1 MIFHCQNPAARGA
14 GGSAVRLRRVPARPR
29 RRVLPRA
36 LAGLAVALLARAPW
50 AAAGEATAPV
60 ANTDP
65 VDEEEPIDA
74 DRPHIGTGPRL
85 VSPGDLQVELGGVF
99 SGLGPGQTYASP
111 MLARVGVT
119 DRIEARAGFDG
130 VTGIRTGTSWKTGAG
145 NAQLGAKVRL
155 AGRAE
160 PWLSV
165 MPTVTLGVASPEKQL
180 GTGDTDVA
188 LAWLVGRGLGDRWH
202 VEANYVL
209 ASVGGGE
216 HAGRFAQH
224 AWTSA
229 AVYSLTPRLS
239 AYGEAAWWSKIERE
253 GSAAALSDFGAIYA
267 VTPRVLVDAGAAVG
281 LSRDAPAYSVFA
293 GLSFAVRARRPSGT
307 TGASRAPARH

>member
-1 MIFHCQNPAARGA
+1 VIFSHQNDPAGNA
-14 GGSAVRLRRVPARPR
+14 GHSALRVR
-29 RRVLPRA
+29 RRLSPWSRALRRA
-36 LAGLAVALLARAPW
+36 LAGLAIVLLARAPW

-60 ANTDP
+60 ADTDP
-65 VDEEEPIDA
+65 VDGDEPIDA

-85 VSPGDLQVELGGVF
+85 VDPRDVQIELGGIF

-130 VTGIRTGTSWKTGAG
+130 VTGIRTGASWKTGAG

-188 LAWLVGRGLGDRWH
+188 LAWLAGRRIGDRWH

-209 ASVGGGE
+209 ASVGAGE

-229 AVYSLTPRLS
+229 AVYSVTPRLS
-239 AYGEAAWWSKIERE
+239 AYGEAAWWSKIEPE
-253 GSAAALSDFGAIYA
+253 GGAAALTDFGAIYA

-293 GLSFAVRARRPSGT
+293 GLSFAVRARRPGGT
-307 TGASRAPARH
+307 APSSAPARR